1 MASNASAALGAAEI
15 AGTLVNPR
23 GMAKK
28 MTASVAGGVAGGVA
42 GRIAVGAAMGSAYDG
57 VPDVPPFGRVGYIA
71 ASEHEVALVKTKTG
85 ALRMKVTDEVLARA
99 PRSALAA
106 VRLDRGGVLSQLTI
120 AFTDGRVWEFD
131 VPRANRASA
140 EALARALSGDVL

>member
-1 MASNASAALGAAEI
+1 
-15 AGTLVNPR
+15 
-23 GMAKK
+23 
-28 MTASVAGGVAGGVA
+28 
-42 GRIAVGAAMGSAYDG
+42 
-57 VPDVPPFGRVGYIA
+57 
-71 ASEHEVALVKTKTG
+71 
-85 ALRMKVTDEVLARA
+85 MKVTDEVLARA

-140 EALARALSGDVL
+140 EALVQALGGDVT

>member
-42 GRIAVGAAMGSAYDG
+42 GRVAVGTAMGSAYDG
-57 VPDVPPFGRVGYIA
+57 VPDVRRSA
-71 ASEHEVALVKTKTG
+71 ASATS
-85 ALRMKVTDEVLARA
+85 
-99 PRSALAA
+99 PSAST
-106 VRLDRGGVLSQLTI
+106 RWR
-120 AFTDGRVWEFD
+120 W
-131 VPRANRASA
+131 
-140 EALARALSGDVL
+140 